1 MIASLQ
7 LRIRAWSHASP
18 ISILHTQYYAVKHI
32 LKIWI
37 CVFPN
42 MNQNHNEPWSLK
54 RNLLAQPTHTHALLS
69 EQGIQRDTTQRGPHT
84 QTQPKEDLTLS
95 FTQVVYQHTSN
106 KISEKTSLL
115 STFSVPFLAPG
126 VQIVFSQFSTS
137 LVYNLFYSVEFP
149 VMSCHISPR
158 MAHCL

>member
-1 MIASLQ
+1 MSHYHLKETCWPSPLTNVHSLV
-7 LRIRAWSHASP
+7 SKGS
-18 ISILHTQYYAVKHI
+18 K
-32 LKIWI
+32 
-37 CVFPN
+37 
-42 MNQNHNEPWSLK
+42 
-54 RNLLAQPTHTHALLS
+54 
-69 EQGIQRDTTQRGPHT
+69 G
-84 QTQPKEDLTLS
+84 TQPKEDLTLR
-95 FTQVVYQHTSN
+95 FTQVVYQHTLN